1 MQFATSQDVLGCDKV
16 TGIERAAETGFDG
29 VELVVPDGI
38 HRVDEE
44 AGMVLDLDGI
54 DPHADDLWTPEGR
67 GRVREAADRH
77 GIALPSVCPSYLN
90 CRPGLKSGDE
100 DERAAV
106 AADIEGLIDAAA
118 DLGSDTILVP
128 FFYDAEIEDETDR
141 ERVVDAVRDLAP
153 VAEEAG
159 VTLALETSLPP
170 EDDRAMLDAIDSPA
184 VGIYYDIGNSTWSG
198 YDPERE
204 FDLVGESI
212 ASMHVKDS
220 LGSSGDAML
229 GEGEVDFGGF
239 ADALDGLGYDGWLV
253 LETVHRGDPVTDA
266 EANLAFLREAVER
279 SGTQYTPPE

>member
-16 TGIERAAETGFDG
+16 TGIERASEAGFDG

-38 HRVDEE
+38 HRVDEAE
-44 AGMVLDLDGI
+44 GMVLDLDGI
-54 DPHADDLWTPEGR
+54 DVYEDALWTPEGR
-67 GRVREAADRH
+67 QRVREAADEH

-90 CRPGLKSGDE
+90 CRPGLKSADE
-100 DERAAV
+100 TERAAV
-106 AADIEGLIDAAA
+106 AADLEGLIEAAA

-153 VAEEAG
+153 IGEEAG
-159 VTLALETSLPP
+159 VTIALETGLPP

-204 FDLVGESI
+204 FDLIGESI

-220 LGSSGDAML
+220 VGSSGDAML
-229 GEGEVDFGGF
+229 GEGEVDFGEF
-239 ADALDGLGYDGWLV
+239 ADALDGIGYDGWLV
-253 LETVHRGDPVTDA
+253 LETVHRGDPVADA
-266 EANLAFLREAVER
+266 AANLAFLRETVE
-279 SGTQYTPPE
+279 